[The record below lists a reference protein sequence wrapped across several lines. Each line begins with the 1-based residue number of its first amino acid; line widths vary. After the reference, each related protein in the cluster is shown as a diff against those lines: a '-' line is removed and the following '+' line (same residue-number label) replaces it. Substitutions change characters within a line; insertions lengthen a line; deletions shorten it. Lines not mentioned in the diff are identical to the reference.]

1 MTEKSDQGV
10 QRFPPRQLRRPLLL
24 GALLLLLLIP
34 ELYLPLFGVLFPE
47 AQEVLYA
54 RKSMTTLLG
63 EHLLLVV
70 LSSAAATVIGMALG
84 LLVTRNRGKRFMPVV
99 RDLSSLAQTVP
110 PVAVL
115 ALSVP
120 LLGYGSTPTVVAL
133 FLYSIL
139 PVISNTIA
147 GIQGVQASV
156 NEASAGMGMTPRQ
169 QLFMTE
175 LPLAA
180 RVITAGVRTSV
191 IVNIGT
197 ATIGATIGA
206 GGLGVVIIAGLVRNN
221 TAFVLA
227 GAAAAAAVALLADWA
242 FDLLDRRFYN
252 ARAVTR

>member
-1 MTEKSDQGV
+1 MRPTGSLK
-10 QRFPPRQLRRPLLL
+10 QLGRP
-24 GALLLLLLIP
+24 ALLLSLLVFLAVP
-34 ELYLPLFGVLFPE
+34 ALYRPIFGFIFPGRE
-47 AQEVLYA
+47 EILYA
-54 RKSMTTLLG
+54 RRSMITLLG
-63 EHLLLVV
+63 EHLLLVIA
-70 LSSAAATVIGMALG
+70 SSVAATIIGIALG
-84 LLVTRNRGKRFMPVV
+84 LLVTRNRGKRFMPLV
-99 RDLSSLAQTVP
+99 RDLSSLAQTIP

-139 PVISNTIA
+139 PVISNTIS
-147 GIQGVQASV
+147 GIQTVDVSV
-156 NEASAGMGMTPRQ
+156 NEASAGMGMTPKQ

-180 RVITAGVRTSV
+180 RIILAGVRTSV

-206 GGLGVVIIAGLVRNN
+206 GGLGVVIIAGLVRSN

-227 GAAAAAAVALLADWA
+227 GAAAAAAVALLADWG
-242 FDLLDRRFYN
+242 FDLLDRRFYD
-252 ARAVTR
+252 ARAAAR

>member
-1 MTEKSDQGV
+1 MT
-10 QRFPPRQLRRPLLL
+10 LRVELKQWGRPL
-24 GALLLLLLIP
+24 LLLLLLILLSVP
-34 ELYLPLFGVLFPE
+34 ALYRPVFAFIFPG
-47 AQEVLYA
+47 QEEILYA
-54 RKSMTTLLG
+54 RKSMLTLLG
-63 EHLLLVV
+63 EHLLLVL
-70 LSSAAATVIGMALG
+70 LSSLAATAIGIAMG

-99 RDLSSLAQTVP
+99 RDLSSLAQTIP

-139 PVISNTIA
+139 PVISNTIS
-147 GIQGVQASV
+147 GIQGVDMSV

-180 RVITAGVRTSV
+180 RIILAGVRTSV

-206 GGLGVVIIAGLVRNN
+206 GGLGVVIIAGLVRSN

-227 GAAAAAAVALLADWA
+227 GAAAAAAIALLADWG
-242 FDLLDRRFYN
+242 FDLLDRRFYD
-252 ARAVTR
+252 ARAAAR

>member
-1 MTEKSDQGV
+1 MNGQSDSLS
-10 QRFPPRQLRRPLLL
+10 PRQLVRPT
-24 GALLLLLLIP
+24 LLLLLLVLLTAP
-34 ELYLPLFGVLFPE
+34 SLYLPVFQTIFPG
-47 AQEVLYA
+47 QEEILYA
-54 RKSMTTLLG
+54 RKSMFTLLS

-70 LSSAAATVIGMALG
+70 LSSTAATIIGIALG
-84 LLVTRNRGKRFMPVV
+84 LVVTRNRGKRFMPVV
-99 RDLSSLAQTVP
+99 RDLSSLAQTIP

-120 LLGYGSTPTVVAL
+120 LLGYGSSPTVVAL

-139 PVISNTIA
+139 PVISNTIS
-147 GIQGVQASV
+147 GIQGVEVSV

-180 RVITAGVRTSV
+180 RIIAAGVRTSV

-206 GGLGVVIIAGLVRNN
+206 GGLGVVIIAGLVRSN

-227 GAAAAAAVALLADWA
+227 GAAATAAVALLADWG
-242 FDLLDRRFYN
+242 FDLLDRKFYN
-252 ARAVTR
+252 ARALAR

>member
-1 MTEKSDQGV
+1 MSTGADSFNLK
-10 QRFPPRQLRRPLLL
+10 QLLRPLLL
-24 GALLLLLLIP
+24 LGLLILLATP
-34 ELYLPLFGVLFPE
+34 SFYLPLFRLIFPG
-47 AQEVLYA
+47 QEEILYA
-54 RKSMTTLLG
+54 RKSMATLLG
-63 EHLLLVV
+63 EHLLLVT
-70 LSSAAATVIGMALG
+70 LSSTAATIVGVALG
-84 LLVTRNRGKRFMPVV
+84 LVVTRNRGKRFMPVV
-99 RDLSSLAQTVP
+99 RDLSSLAQTIP

-120 LLGYGSTPTVVAL
+120 LLGYGGTPTVVAL

-139 PVISNTIA
+139 PVISNTIS
-147 GIQGVQASV
+147 GIQEVEVSV

-175 LPLAA
+175 LPLSA
-180 RVITAGVRTSV
+180 RVIAAGVRTSV

-206 GGLGVVIIAGLVRNN
+206 GGLGVVIIAGLVRSN

-227 GAAAAAAVALLADWA
+227 GAGAAAAVALLADWG

-252 ARAVTR
+252 ARTLAR